1 MKDYELR
8 INPKVQKKQDL
19 NSYALQKKLLSINK
33 RLNEYLKTVK
43 EKRSII
49 NRNEK
54 EKKVNEMKNTNKM
67 YYELINYNQN
77 KIDEMIQ
84 KKLAKLKQK
93 RKKYI
98 GRRGK
103 DKLRKKQHKQI
114 KKRTKVKSNYF
125 KIYNHD
131 QMCKQIRYFIN

>member
-8 INPKVQKKQDL
+8 INPKVQKKQEL
-19 NSYALQKKLLSINK
+19 NSYSLQKKLLSINK

-67 YYELINYNQN
+67 YFELINYNQN
-77 KIDEMIQ
+77 KIDEMMK

-103 DKLRKKQHKQI
+103 DKLRKKQRKQK

-125 KIYNHD
+125 KIYNYD
-131 QMCKQIRYFIN
+131 QTSEHIRYLIT